1 MAEQTKLQANIDQNP
16 VGFVKKLTGQSLA
29 VSSTGAERTLKI
41 DDPVYP
47 GEKVVSK
54 SGEVLVEFSDGSS
67 LNMGP
72 HDQTVLSDD
81 VIPSQ
86 QDSMDITNEA
96 ATELSTIHGAI
107 QAGADPSQIA
117 KEPAAGIQQA
127 SPSEGTNGIVE
138 MARDGHETISDTGFG
153 TGGIEASVGVV
164 EHNDENTLK
173 ESAFPDTASEKMKS
187 SEAND
192 PLTSIPS
199 NTTGKP
205 STTDPSTPSTTD
217 PGTTDPSTPP
227 ATGSNPVPPVIATPI
242 ESDNIVNAQED
253 DHVLVEGTSEPNSQ
267 VTVTLSDGSNSKTAT
282 VTTDD
287 QGRWTL
293 QGKEVDLSKFNN
305 GKITVDATAT
315 DAAGNTSSAKT
326 AEITLDNQVPFT
338 NHEFDLPENSQVGT
352 QVGKVKSDDTGNV
365 TYSFA
370 NGTQTSD
377 DGYFQLD
384 ENTGGITLTN
394 KGAAAN
400 LLDFEN
406 GDNTDRLNVVATDDV
421 GNTAT
426 SEVQINITDVD
437 EPPTVGNVE
446 LPAINEDSSIIIK
459 PADLWANAKDPDG
472 DSFSVT
478 DLKLTN
484 PTVGG
489 VVDNGDG
496 TWTFTPNKNYAADN
510 VELGFTVT
518 STKYSIE
525 AKATIDVIAVAD
537 APALSVSSN
546 TQTFNALKD
555 AVNNPDGSIQ
565 LTAEENNKHG
575 TAWSEEKID
584 LTKDF
589 TLNFQLNFGNKD
601 SDGAD
606 GIVFVLQNNEKGIE
620 AVGKSGGGLGFEGLE
635 NSFGVE
641 FDTWKNETDH
651 DEDHAA
657 FVNGGYVKHD
667 KELTTLQQ
675 LDNIEDGKWH
685 DVQITWDASEQRITY
700 KFTNQTTGKE
710 ITDSIVRD
718 IVNKDLGGSA
728 EAWFG
733 FTASTGG
740 SNNTQSVRNVELHNS
755 TISLDIKVAVTDD
768 SETLG
773 DVIISQV
780 PTGIELSAGTN
791 NNDGSWTLKQAE
803 LKGLFLDTQHYSGDQ
818 DFSLVIQ
825 ATSSEKNGSAAT
837 TLQVINIE
845 VNGADAVKPGATV
858 SGSSGHDAILGDA
871 GDDIIFASAGSDSLT
886 GSGGADQFI
895 WNKDAVASGT
905 VAKPIED
912 HITDFNKGEDILNLK
927 DLLEGENVD
936 TIDDYLAIN
945 IDGKSTTI
953 EVSPA
958 GDDQVVQKVVLE
970 NVDLSSQYGT
980 ADSHTIL
987 QNMINDGTLIIDQ

>member
-1 MAEQTKLQANIDQNP
+1 MKNLD
-16 VGFVKKLTGQSLA
+16 TGRPEA
-29 VSSTGAERTLKI
+29 TEPNSSPTT
-41 DDPVYP
+41 DPVSP
-47 GEKVVSK
+47 
-54 SGEVLVEFSDGSS
+54 
-67 LNMGP
+67 
-72 HDQTVLSDD
+72 TVTN
-81 VIPSQ
+81 PSTPPTTNP
-86 QDSMDITNEA
+86 DSP
-96 ATELSTIHGAI
+96 STI
-107 QAGADPSQIA
+107 DP
-117 KEPAAGIQQA
+117 G
-127 SPSEGTNGIVE
+127 
-138 MARDGHETISDTGFG
+138 
-153 TGGIEASVGVV
+153 
-164 EHNDENTLK
+164 
-173 ESAFPDTASEKMKS
+173 
-187 SEAND
+187 
-192 PLTSIPS
+192 
-199 NTTGKP
+199 TTG
-205 STTDPSTPSTTD
+205 PSTPSTTGPD
-217 PGTTDPSTPP
+217 PVD
-227 ATGSNPVPPVIATPI
+227 PPVIAIDSIGATNDSTPEITGTATPGTTVTIMVDGQQLEAKTGADGRWSVTPDKPLPVNQSVTVKGIATDDQGQTSQPDQTSLIVDTKIKLPEIITPI
-242 ESDNIVNAQED
+242 EGDNIVNAEED
-253 DHVLVEGTSEPNSQ
+253 DHVLVEGTAEPNSQ
-267 VTVTLSDGSNSKTAT
+267 VTVTLSDGSNTKTAI

-315 DAAGNTSSAKT
+315 DTAGNTSSAKT

-338 NHEFDLPENSQVGT
+338 HHEFDLAENRLAGYKVGEI
-352 QVGKVKSDDTGNV
+352 KADDTGKV
-365 TYSFA
+365 TYRFA

-377 DGYFQLD
+377 DGFFQLD
-384 ENTGGITLTN
+384 ENTGAITLTD
-394 KGAAAN
+394 KGAAAS

-406 GDNTDRLNVVATDDV
+406 GNNKDLLNVVATDDV

-426 SEVQINITDVD
+426 GKVQINITDVD
-437 EPPTVGNVE
+437 EEPTVGNVE

-459 PADLWANAKDPDG
+459 PADLLANAKDPDG

-478 DLKLTN
+478 ELKLTN
-484 PTVGG
+484 PTVG
-489 VVDNGDG
+489 VLVANGDG

-518 STKYSIE
+518 STKYSVE

-537 APALSVSSN
+537 APTLSVSSN

-635 NSFGVE
+635 NSFGIE
-641 FDTWKNETDH
+641 FDTWKNATDL

-667 KELTTLQQ
+667 KELTSRQP

-710 ITDSIVRD
+710 VTDSVVRD
-718 IVNKDLGGSA
+718 IVNKDLGGST

-740 SNNTQSVRNVELHNS
+740 SNNTQSVRNVELHDA
-755 TISLDIKVAVTDD
+755 TISLDIKAAVTDD
-768 SETLG
+768 SEALG

-791 NNDGSWTLKQAE
+791 NNDGSWTLKQTE
-803 LKGLFLDTQHYSGDQ
+803 LKGLFLDTQHYRGDQ

-825 ATSSEKNGSAAT
+825 ATSSENNGSAAA

-858 SGSSGHDAILGDA
+858 SGTSGHDAIFGDI
-871 GDDIIFASAGSDSLT
+871 GDDIIFASAGNDSLT
-886 GSGGADQFI
+886 GNDGADQFI
-895 WNKDAVASGT
+895 WGKDAVVSGT
-905 VAKPIED
+905 VANPVED
-912 HITDFNKGEDILNLK
+912 HITDFNNGEDILNLK
-927 DLLEGENVD
+927 DLLEGENVN

-945 IDGKSTTI
+945 FDGKSTTI
-953 EVSPA
+953 EVSPM
-958 GDDQVVQKVVLE
+958 GDDQTVQKVVLE
-970 NVDLSSQYGT
+970 NIDLPSEYGT

-987 QNMINDGTLIIDQ
+987 QNMTNDGTLIIDQ